1 MKKILVIL
9 ILIFNLCIINPTLAN
24 DIEDFQIAGISL
36 GESAL
41 NLVSENTIITSPQYT
56 YKDDEFYSADIMK
69 KFGKYDAIQLHLK
82 KGDKKYIIYGVSGG
96 ILFGEAGKYYPKSEK
111 ACKNKSLKIEKDLD
125 SLFSNAKKES
135 NRTIGFGHPDPGV
148 IRQDTYYSLDTGQ
161 VWLHCYTFS
170 KKFKEKENAYDNLR
184 LTILSEEFRVW
195 MNTKAY

>member
-9 ILIFNLCIINPTLAN
+9 ILIFNLRIINPTLAN

-69 KFGKYDAIQLHLK
+69 KFGKNYAIQLHLK

-96 ILFGEAGKYYPKSEK
+96 ILFGEAGK
-111 ACKNKSLKIEKDLD
+111 
-125 SLFSNAKKES
+125 
-135 NRTIGFGHPDPGV
+135 
-148 IRQDTYYSLDTGQ
+148 
-161 VWLHCYTFS
+161 
-170 KKFKEKENAYDNLR
+170 
-184 LTILSEEFRVW
+184 
-195 MNTKAY
+195 